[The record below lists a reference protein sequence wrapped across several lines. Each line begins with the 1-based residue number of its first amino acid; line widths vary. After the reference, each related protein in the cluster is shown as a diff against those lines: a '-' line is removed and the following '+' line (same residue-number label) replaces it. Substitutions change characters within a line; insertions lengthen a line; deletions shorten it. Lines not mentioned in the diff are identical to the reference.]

1 MDWNVL
7 FYQKLD
13 LSGARGVVKK
23 KRKARTKASSKSAK
37 ASSGKSRKKRRTK
50 RKGKSKKARGTYKS
64 RHQDIAVMESV
75 RQVYKYFIGVKT
87 SPWPGLSVGLSAG
100 LSVGLSAGWLFWY
113 NFLKGREVSLSCF
126 YQSPCKTTKLQYT
139 NCEFFEWFLLISVK

>member
-1 MDWNVL
+1 M
-7 FYQKLD
+7 
-13 LSGARGVVKK
+13 KK

-87 SPWPGLSVGLSAG
+87 SP
-100 LSVGLSAGWLFWY
+100 
-113 NFLKGREVSLSCF
+113 
-126 YQSPCKTTKLQYT
+126 
-139 NCEFFEWFLLISVK
+139 